1 MGIGGRTCIPEGMDC
16 ASSQKFVDV
25 WTICARVEG
34 QGCAPAWVLLVT
46 RPFSKVKKKK
56 IMRDATAKDMVQVSW
71 NIVVLRAFGCP
82 VFPEIAPV
90 NSHKAQCAEL
100 FKELQT
106 PNNRRVQQH

>member
-1 MGIGGRTCIPEGMDC
+1 
-16 ASSQKFVDV
+16 
-25 WTICARVEG
+25 
-34 QGCAPAWVLLVT
+34 
-46 RPFSKVKKKK
+46 
-56 IMRDATAKDMVQVSW
+56 MRDATAKDMVQVSW

-106 PNNRRVQQH
+106 PNNR